1 MKPDHKAKIF
11 RTLFL
16 LLILMASKNIFAFNK
31 YIGYGYCATRHPI
44 ESVLSKRASC
54 ESQHVIQQQ
63 SGGDDNTNT
72 IWINTT
78 QHTYLDRSVCKP
90 WENERPSFTFLS
102 DANIER
108 AYMMG
113 TWALG
118 YHYFMYDHHGEGRA
132 TLTLWDGSTH
142 LIYIVSSVINF
153 PQKEINYIAYQIER
167 FKKNQETQIADAAL
181 GVFLDLI
188 ELSIGVAYSA
198 TGVIIGTILNPLD
211 TMRNIPSLITLLLG
225 TFTNSI
231 WHFFKGLVALFTL
244 GSYGSC
250 GI

>member
-1 MKPDHKAKIF
+1 MNHSFKIKIIRF
-11 RTLFL
+11 LFL
-16 LLILMASKNIFAFNK
+16 LLFIGGSENIFAFNK
-31 YIGYGYCATRHPI
+31 AIGYGYCVTRHPV
-44 ESVLSKRASC
+44 ESAFSERSSC

-63 SGGDDNTNT
+63 SGGNDDTNT

-90 WENERPSFTFLS
+90 WENDRPSFSPLS

-118 YHYFMYDHHGEGRA
+118 YNYFMYDHHGDGKT

-142 LIYIVSSVINF
+142 LLYMVSSIINF

-167 FKKNQETQIADAAL
+167 FKKNQETQITDAAL
-181 GVFLDLI
+181 GVFIDLI
-188 ELSIGVAYSA
+188 ELSIGVAYSSIGLI
-198 TGVIIGTILNPLD
+198 TGTIFNPLD
-211 TMRNIPSLITLLLG
+211 TIRNSISLITLLLE
-225 TFTNSI
+225 TFFYSI
-231 WHFFKGLVALFTL
+231 WYFFKGLLALFTI

-250 GI
+250 GL